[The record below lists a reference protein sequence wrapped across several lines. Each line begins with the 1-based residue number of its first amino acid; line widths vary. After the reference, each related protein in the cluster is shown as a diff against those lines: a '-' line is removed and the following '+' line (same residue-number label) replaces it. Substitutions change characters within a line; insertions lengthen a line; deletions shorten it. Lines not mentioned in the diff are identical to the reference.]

1 MLGVPTP
8 PRCWGSLPSDTR
20 VPRRGVSLAGAGL
33 CLGLM
38 LVTCWYCAL
47 LALGIGATAYKYLEY
62 RG

>member
-1 MLGVPTP
+1 MGGCSPSRTP
-8 PRCWGSLPSDTR
+8 PLTPKKTPPS
-20 VPRRGVSLAGAGL
+20 PRGTSLAGAAL